1 LAEGTAIED
10 LLHADRVLIG
20 GKQTE
25 SGLKPFNLWMSMPI
39 GCPKTNF
46 NYECMVIRII
56 QVNG

>member
-25 SGLKPFNLWMSMPI
+25 SGLKPFNLS
-39 GCPKTNF
+39 GCLCPLVVPKQILTTMYGHQ
-46 NYECMVIRII
+46 NYPS
-56 QVNG
+56 

>member
-25 SGLKPFNLWMSMPI
+25 SGLKA
-39 GCPKTNF
+39 
-46 NYECMVIRII
+46 I
-56 QVNG
+56 QSLDVYAHWLSQNKF